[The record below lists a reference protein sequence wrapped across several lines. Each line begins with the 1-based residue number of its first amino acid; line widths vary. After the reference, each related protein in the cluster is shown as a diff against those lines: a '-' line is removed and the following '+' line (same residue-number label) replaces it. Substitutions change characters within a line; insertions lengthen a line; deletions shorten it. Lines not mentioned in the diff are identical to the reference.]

1 MDRIIRRLRGFG
13 EIRLHNILLQCSK
26 MLCTEL
32 IKRKVTARFL
42 QNRRLAFVKS
52 SHYAIDPMTK
62 SLTSLWLK
70 NLSRV
75 SKAQQAQG
83 RKLFKS
89 MLAQSVRIPATKKRV
104 TPVKTLRPSKAVKS
118 PVASRVQAAKPG
130 CKPPFPPKRPAATL
144 PGLPGSWQ
152 KSFFT
157 LPGTG
162 LAPASRMLYWLY
174 LPSGAIPGTPRPLVV
189 MLHGCKQTATD
200 FAASTRM
207 NQLAE
212 RKGFAVLY
220 PQQSVAADKHR
231 CWHWYKRAT
240 QQGQG
245 DVMLIAEMVKQV
257 QAKHRLDVTRT
268 YVAGLSAGA
277 GLAAIL
283 ALRHPQLIAAA
294 GLHSAPVFGT
304 SDSPMSGF
312 QAMQQGARIKHQE
325 TAHEFSAG
333 QPQFPGM
340 PVLLIHGRND
350 PIVRRINVDHLAA
363 QFAII
368 DAPFITSA
376 EPVQRSYPGR
386 IGGRSPRHT
395 YKTATYYAG
404 RRPELV
410 KCEIDSLGH
419 AWSGGEASVPFS
431 APEGPDATLLLWN
444 FFSRQQRLNKAP
456 VKGPVKTP
464 AVARA

>member
-1 MDRIIRRLRGFG
+1 MMDRIIRRLPGSG
-13 EIRLHNILLQCSK
+13 EDGLQLLLLQCSK
-26 MLCTEL
+26 IVCIE
-32 IKRKVTARFL
+32 
-42 QNRRLAFVKS
+42 S
-52 SHYAIDPMTK
+52 PHYAMDTMTK

-70 NLSRV
+70 NLRRV
-75 SKAQQAQG
+75 SKAQQAQS

-89 MLAQSVRIPATKKRV
+89 LLVKPVRVPAAKKRA
-104 TPVKTLRPSKAVKS
+104 TPVKTTRPIKAVRI
-118 PVASRVQAAKPG
+118 PVAKAAKPHR
-130 CKPPFPPKRPAATL
+130 KPSAAPKRAAAVLPA
-144 PGLPGSWQ
+144 LPGSWQ

-162 LAPASRMLYWLY
+162 LAPARRMLYWLY
-174 LPSGAIPGTPRPLVV
+174 LPSGKAQAPRPLVV

-220 PQQSVAADKHR
+220 PQQSAAADSHR

-245 DVMLIAEMVKQV
+245 DVSLIAEMVKQV
-257 QAKHRLDVTRT
+257 QARHRLDATRT

-283 ALRHPQLIAAA
+283 ALRHPELIAAA

-304 SDSPMSGF
+304 SDSPLSGF
-312 QAMQQGARIKHQE
+312 QAMQQGASMKHRE

-340 PVLLIHGRND
+340 PVMLIHGKHD
-350 PIVRRINVDHLAA
+350 PVVRRVNVDQLTA

-376 EPVQRSYPGR
+376 EPVQRSYAGR
-386 IGGRSPRHT
+386 IGGRSPRHA
-395 YKTATYYAG
+395 YKTSTYYAG
-404 RRPELV
+404 RKPELV
-410 KCEIDSLGH
+410 TCEIDLLGH
-419 AWSGGEASVPFS
+419 AWSGGEGSVPFS
-431 APEGPDATLLLWN
+431 APEGPDATLLMWT
-444 FFSRQQRLNKAP
+444 FFARQQRLQKVTLAA
-456 VKGPVKTP
+456 KT
-464 AVARA
+464 